1 MDAQKGPVVERVC
14 THSGS
19 ASETPWPVVKWQPW
33 LGKKDLT
40 TALKTDG
47 GGKQAPGSLEQ
58 DGNQKFNSGKTST
71 DLTCHGDHWRER
83 LGWQEERSFTCIM
96 YRNLN
101 LWPNDIVPLLQ
112 AVGSDGG
119 PLAARMNKKVVM
131 FPQPFDAFS

>member
-58 DGNQKFNSGKTST
+58 VRPSESRLEGGAALAGAVEMAPT
-71 DLTCHGDHWRER
+71 R
-83 LGWQEERSFTCIM
+83 LGTQ
-96 YRNLN
+96 
-101 LWPNDIVPLLQ
+101 
-112 AVGSDGG
+112 
-119 PLAARMNKKVVM
+119 
-131 FPQPFDAFS
+131 